1 MAEPDSKFAFDRSK
15 VRTNA
20 ILADSASGQPILH
33 NGAIPLQD
41 REVTPDAR
49 RDSIRTSCPVE
60 GRVPQP
66 KLNLKRSD
74 RGFDDEPVA
83 PTVVAD
89 SPRASA
95 RIVDVAPAMS
105 TAWYLIFRRP
115 HEKTVPKKPHLEFDR
130 RAPRFA
136 SAD

>member
-1 MAEPDSKFAFDRSK
+1 LAEPDGKFAFDRSK
-15 VRTNA
+15 IRTNA
-20 ILADSASGQPILH
+20 ILADSTSCRPILY

-41 REVTPDAR
+41 REVTPDHR
-49 RDSIRTSCPVE
+49 RDSIRASCPVE

-74 RGFDDEPVA
+74 WGFDEEPVA

-89 SPRASA
+89 SPRVSA
-95 RIVDVAPAMS
+95 WIDDVAPAMP
-105 TAWYLIFRRP
+105 TAWYLVFPRA
-115 HEKTVPKKPHLEFDR
+115 HEKTVPKKPHLEFDHH
-130 RAPRFA
+130 APRFA